1 MKGVNNGKVSANRKG
16 QLKSRYVVAPET
28 YACAI
33 KCSICPSSTISWEL
47 KWPLSHLLATL
58 TSCSADHVQK
68 VQKPSGVSL
77 NWQTNQLLSQLQVP
91 ATTRKLLFMKKLVN
105 EKMLLQLTS
114 NVLAIWYCTLMMQ
127 NVIRL
132 HNVYISP
139 HFKQCPWQWKE
150 TKHRSYLGVVRFS
163 IWQQWWTASN
173 VQQLITSLLRT
184 SITFLNAVPKLR

>member
-1 MKGVNNGKVSANRKG
+1 MAKYLQTEKVNWKVGMWLHQRHMHV
-16 QLKSRYVVAPET
+16 QLNVLFAHQV
-28 YACAI
+28 
-33 KCSICPSSTISWEL
+33 
-47 KWPLSHLLATL
+47 LLAGNWSDPCRTCWQL
-58 TSCSADHVQK
+58 WLVVQPIMYK
-68 VQKPSGVSL
+68 KYRSQAAFHSIGKQI
-77 NWQTNQLLSQLQVP
+77 NCFHNYKYQQLLGNYFLW
-91 ATTRKLLFMKKLVN
+91 KKLVN

-139 HFKQCPWQWKE
+139 HFKQCPWPWKE

-163 IWQQWWTASN
+163 IWQQWRTASN

-184 SITFLNAVPKLR
+184 TITFLNAVPKLR